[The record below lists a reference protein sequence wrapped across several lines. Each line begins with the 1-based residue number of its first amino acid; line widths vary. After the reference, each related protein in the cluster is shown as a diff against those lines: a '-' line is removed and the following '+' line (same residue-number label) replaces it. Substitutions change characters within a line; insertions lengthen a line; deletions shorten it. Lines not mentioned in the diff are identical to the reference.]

1 MFILI
6 KTHINDDYDTYELL
20 GTYNTLDDAR
30 KAMWEA
36 SDDSLNSDYDYDTRE
51 LNRDETVCVVFAE
64 DYPRSY
70 CDRFVIF
77 DSDNPVTY
85 EL

>member
-36 SDDSLNSDYDYDTRE
+36 SDDSLNSGYDYDIRE
-51 LNRDETVCVVFAE
+51 LCCDETVCVVFAE
-64 DYPRSY
+64 GYPRSY